1 MAWPRLFAP
10 RTALRPAAPLTPEL
24 VALRPRAMMWCS
36 LAIVMLLT
44 NMTLKGRPMLAVM
57 TALVVARAF
66 WMLWRYLRGQ
76 LLSDVAFWT
85 PVRIGAWEAGQR
97 DMALIARMEE
107 QPASLLL
114 PRTAVQPAP
123 LTQAAPAPVDPE
135 SCCCA
140 SARSGGLVQ

>member
-1 MAWPRLFAP
+1 MARPPLFPRRKP
-10 RTALRPAAPLTPEL
+10 LRPAAPLTPEL
-24 VALRPRAMMWCS
+24 IALRPRAMMWCG
-36 LAIVMLLT
+36 LAIVMLLI

-85 PVRIGAWEAGQR
+85 PVRVGAWAAGQR

-107 QPASLLL
+107 QPVPLLL
-114 PRTAVQPAP
+114 PRRDDAPALP
-123 LTQAAPAPVDPE
+123 TQAAPASVDPE